1 MLRKGTLWLNN
12 ETGKGV
18 IILAIVKKKNI
29 GNTVIYCNEDDEFNW
44 ATEKIFLKRNQRVTK
59 PKQ

>member
-12 ETGKGV
+12 ETGKQV

-29 GNTVIYCNEDDEFNW
+29 GNTVIYCTEDDEFNW